1 MERLLSFII
10 PFTVSAMKNMK
21 EKTSLTI
28 NVMKASAT
36 RRVARISVFTAL
48 CVVGSFIHPP
58 SPIQSVAFDS
68 FAGFFAALLFG
79 VLDGALV
86 SGIGH
91 IATSVVSGFPLG
103 PLHIPIAFGMAS
115 AGAAIAIVNKS
126 NKKWG
131 FVPAVITGVAIN
143 IALVVVVVPSMGWA
157 GALAIA
163 PFLLLAA
170 SLNALVAALAYVG
183 LRGKLRV

>member
-1 MERLLSFII
+1 
-10 PFTVSAMKNMK
+10 
-21 EKTSLTI
+21 
-28 NVMKASAT
+28 
-36 RRVARISVFTAL
+36 
-48 CVVGSFIHPP
+48 
-58 SPIQSVAFDS
+58 
-68 FAGFFAALLFG
+68 
-79 VLDGALV
+79 
-86 SGIGH
+86 
-91 IATSVVSGFPLG
+91 
-103 PLHIPIAFGMAS
+103 MAS

-143 IALVVVVVPSMGWA
+143 TALVVVVVPSMGWA